1 MFVDIQP
8 VPQQERN
15 LSGMDFFVL
24 WMGAAIAT
32 SEVWVQEEC

>member
-1 MFVDIQP
+1 MSEDIQP

-24 WMGAAIAT
+24 WMGAAIAI
-32 SEVWVQEEC
+32 SDRKSVV